1 MYWDLEFVEWRKK
14 LSWDA
19 QRGICF
25 VCVRPKCQST
35 SCDQL
40 GAGWRFRKQEWWR
53 KSTVRR
59 LLAGQL
65 GAAWQQHWRHRPLA
79 WRLKSGP
86 ASSKQPLAI
95 RKQAAQN
102 SPLLDQKQT
111 IDWLCLV
118 YHGIANSTPMS
129 HPIMSSVAISDTQ
142 KDLTWGL
149 NCHNQP
155 RPTTMSHAFLL
166 VKCYLVSLQLWRHK
180 VYFRHKINRL
190 PKKSKIAQI
199 VSFSHFRKHLYLLCC
214 FLKKTFQ
221 RYV

>member
-1 MYWDLEFVEWRKK
+1 MSFSCFFSK
-14 LSWDA
+14 LISCCQKQSLLICIEISTLWSDA
-19 QRGICF
+19 KSYPGMRSAASALSVSG
-25 VCVRPKCQST
+25 RTKCQST

-95 RKQAAQN
+95 RKQATQN

-111 IDWLCLV
+111 IDWLSLV

-129 HPIMSSVAISDTQ
+129 HPIMSSV
-142 KDLTWGL
+142 L
-149 NCHNQP
+149 
-155 RPTTMSHAFLL
+155 
-166 VKCYLVSLQLWRHK
+166 
-180 VYFRHKINRL
+180 
-190 PKKSKIAQI
+190 
-199 VSFSHFRKHLYLLCC
+199 
-214 FLKKTFQ
+214 
-221 RYV
+221 

>member
-1 MYWDLEFVEWRKK
+1 MYWDLQIVEWRKK
-14 LSWDA
+14 LSRDA

-180 VYFRHKINRL
+180 VYFRHKENRL
-190 PKKSKIAQI
+190 PKK
-199 VSFSHFRKHLYLLCC
+199 RKLDKLFPFHI
-214 FLKKTFQ
+214 
-221 RYV
+221 